1 MTEVITYKDSDLWI
15 VIGKMIN
22 LEDMVVG
29 ASVKTKKSVTV
40 DSEIKYFIEDDQ
52 WEGVVI
58 VDDAEKSR

>member
-15 VIGKMIN
+15 VIGKIIN
-22 LEDMVVG
+22 LEDMVAG

>member
-15 VIGKMIN
+15 VIGKIIN

-40 DSEIKYFIEDDQ
+40 DSEIKYFLEDNQ